1 MSELL
6 DLIRERHSTRLPF
19 DPNQP
24 VASEDIRQILE
35 AGRWAPTAHNM
46 QNFEIV
52 VVDDPAIIEAIG
64 KTQRPVSP
72 VFVRENYAQLSFSE
86 EELLRRKT
94 GLLATMFPPAWRNP
108 DYQPEPDSSSEAP
121 RPFPGTAAMLVA
133 LYDPARPAP
142 VSEGDFLGILSLGCV
157 LENMWLMAASL
168 GIGFHVMS
176 AFAGGET
183 AADMRSLLGIPGKWK
198 IAFTVRLGYS
208 SVPLGHYLRV
218 RRDMQD
224 FSHHNRFGNRGLV

>member
-19 DPNQP
+19 DPNRP

-157 LENMWLMAASL
+157 LENMWLMAASM

-183 AADMRSLLGIPGKWK
+183 AADVRALLGFPEKWK
-198 IAFTVRLGYS
+198 IAFTARLGYPA
-208 SVPLGHYLRV
+208 VPPGRYLRV
-218 RRDMQD
+218 RREVDG
-224 FSHHNRFGNRGLV
+224 FSHHNRFENQGLA

>member
-1 MSELL
+1 MPELL
-6 DLIRERHSTRLPF
+6 DLIHERHSTRLPF
-19 DPNQP
+19 DPNRP
-24 VASEDIRQILE
+24 VAPEDIRRILA

-52 VVDDPAIIEAIG
+52 VVDDQAIIEAIG

-72 VFVRENYAQLSFSE
+72 VFIRENYAQLSFSE

-108 DYQPEPDSSSEAP
+108 DYQPEPGSASEAP

-142 VSEGDFLGILSLGCV
+142 VSEGDFLGILSLGCM
-157 LENMWLMAASL
+157 LENMWLMATSL
-168 GIGFHVMS
+168 GIGLHVMS
-176 AFAGGET
+176 AFGGGET
-183 AADMRSLLGIPGKWK
+183 AEEVRRLLDIPEKWK
-198 IAFTVRLGYS
+198 IAFTARLGY
-208 SVPLGHYLRV
+208 PALPPGPYLRV
-218 RRDMQD
+218 RREVQD
-224 FSHHNRFGNRGLV
+224 FCHHNRYGNKDLA

>member
-1 MSELL
+1 M

-19 DPNQP
+19 NPNRP
-24 VASEDIRQILE
+24 VASEEIHQILE

-52 VVDDPAIIEAIG
+52 VVDDPVIIEAIG

-72 VFVRENYAQLSFSE
+72 VFIHENYAQLSFSE

-94 GLLATMFPPAWRNP
+94 GLLATMFPPAWRNR
-108 DYQPEPDSSSEAP
+108 DYQPEPGSPSEEP

-133 LYDPARPAP
+133 LYDPAYPAP

-183 AADMRSLLGIPGKWK
+183 AANVRGLLGIPENWK
-198 IAFTVRLGYS
+198 IAFTVRLGY
-208 SVPLGHYLRV
+208 PAMLPGRYLRV
-218 RRDMQD
+218 RRDVED
-224 FSHHNRFGNRGLV
+224 FCHHNRFGNHDLA